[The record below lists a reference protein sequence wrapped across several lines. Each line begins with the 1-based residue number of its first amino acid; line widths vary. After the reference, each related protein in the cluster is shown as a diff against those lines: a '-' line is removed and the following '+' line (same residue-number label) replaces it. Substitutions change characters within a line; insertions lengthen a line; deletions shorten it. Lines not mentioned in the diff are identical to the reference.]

1 MATELAQGYL
11 SLSVRFQS
19 GAFKQIES
27 SLASTQ
33 RASERTGRTIGR
45 HLSAGSK
52 AGTTDVK
59 ANLSAAQSAFDRAS
73 RVSQRAGEA
82 TQAAQRKATIA
93 TRETAE
99 ATRRYGADSLQA
111 LKAQDR
117 EARATKALS
126 EAKLKEAS
134 ASKAA
139 SDAEKKLDAAK
150 RASIGR
156 TPRMLQP
163 LKRSLANF
171 KKTLPNPFEAMP
183 RMAQTSAGRAVQTLN
198 SHIGSGLSRVNA
210 TVHKAAGVAGKV
222 ALAGAGAAAGA
233 AVAGVGFALKKGFGR
248 LESIDNAKQKLL
260 GLGNS
265 AKDVD
270 QIMRDA
276 NESVTGTAFGLE
288 EAATTSAMMVATGI
302 KPGKELAST
311 LRTVAD
317 TATIAGMSMGDVG
330 KIFSSVA
337 ARGKLQGDD
346 MLQLMSA
353 GIPVVQALSK
363 HLKKSQADVSN
374 MVSKGQIDFKTF
386 AAAMND
392 SLGGAAEKSGDT
404 FTGAM
409 KNMGASVGRMGAG
422 LLEGVFPKLA
432 PMFKDVTKAM
442 KPMELASQ
450 RVGERIGNKLAPA
463 FEWLGRVFKG
473 GATVAGIGR
482 LKDAL
487 GGLWDI
493 IARSDYTAGRLGK
506 AFNVYEDSALVG
518 WLLQVRNGFAAIFE
532 LLVHGRLDERVA
544 TILGVDPSDTLV
556 VVLTAVHDRLG
567 AIPEAAGRAKQAFKD
582 MWSGLAVDVHFND
595 NDMDGKLTVWQQ
607 RGAQL
612 REGISRLWGML
623 EDFASAAVTLVQ
635 GVWAVA
641 GPAITAVLSGIGK
654 LIGKMVVLAGAAV
667 AGVVVGTL
675 KVLTPLMQKLGG
687 LMQRHAVLLQTIAVS
702 MGAAVGAIIAGRKAV
717 LVVDMMGKAAVGA
730 VKSFRALKEV
740 FQGFKTTATA
750 VRAFAAANPLGLI
763 VIAVAAVT
771 AGLIYAYTHSE
782 RFRNAVNALGT
793 HLKNFGAMVGRQTA
807 AMREHL
813 HNFGTVVKHGA
824 DVVFG
829 GIRGA
834 FQGLW
839 NWVSK
844 VFLVWWNGLKLYLT
858 TPLVIAKALITG
870 NFGAIRAQ
878 FTKIWQWVK
887 SVFALWWQTVK
898 PILGRPVEAARDMIG
913 KAWGKIKGFFSSV
926 GNWVRG
932 AWNSSWST
940 VKGIMVRPIHA
951 ARDAIHTALGKI
963 RSFFDG
969 TKNAIKKSWDGLR
982 GIMSAPVRWVADR
995 VINPMV
1001 RSYNTLAGKVGMG
1014 KKLTEWSFKGFRTG
1028 GYTGNA
1034 GVDQAA
1040 GIVHGREYVLTAE
1053 ETHRLGGPGGVEAW
1067 KRVAL
1072 GRGYRGGGYVWPT
1085 TSRRLSPNYR
1095 RHSGVDIPVPTGT
1108 PLFATEDG
1116 TVSYVGT
1123 GRGYG
1128 RAIFLNGADG
1138 VPWVY
1143 GHTLRATV
1151 ATGTRVRRGQQ
1162 IGLSDNTGH
1171 STGPH
1176 LHIEAA
1182 RGRFAQPSN
1191 RAYTL
1196 GLLGGSMSPAGG
1208 LGLPATG
1215 DGEGYF
1221 DPLGWLKGK
1230 IAGPLGRLKE
1240 LGSGF
1245 GQVVKGMATS
1255 IGDGMLGAAGRWAK
1269 DMASRAWDSVAA
1281 GAGKGLALVKG
1292 AGRIARWA
1300 PFVERALRVSGI
1312 GGGPLDVALW
1322 LKQIR
1327 TESDGNPRLVQ
1338 SSALRDINVRRGD
1351 PARGLVQVPGVTW
1364 ADFGRDM
1371 GPFIPNV
1378 YDPFKNLVVG
1388 MRAAGR
1394 QHRHWR
1400 RVIGHGHG
1408 YLRGGRVMTD
1418 EWSPVSE
1425 DGRPELV
1432 VGPQMAQLAAGTKVF
1447 NANQTRQMMGW
1458 GGTPK
1463 TLVVRD
1469 VNDELIGRMQV
1480 VAADTAT
1487 DVYGDMARIGAF
1499 A

>member
-19 GAFKQIES
+19 GAFRQIES
-27 SLASTQ
+27 SLAATQ

-59 ANLSAAQSAFDRAS
+59 VNLSAAQSAFDRAS

-111 LKAQDR
+111 LRAQDR
-117 EARATKALS
+117 EARATKTLS

-139 SDAEKKLDAAK
+139 SDAERKLDAAK
-150 RASIGR
+150 KSSIGR

-183 RMAQTSAGRAVQTLN
+183 RMAQTSAGRAVQALN
-198 SHIGSGLSRVNA
+198 SRISSGMGRVNA
-210 TVHKAAGVAGKV
+210 TVSKATGVASKAAI
-222 ALAGAGAAAGA
+222 AGAGAATAG

-270 QIMRDA
+270 QIMQDA
-276 NESVTGTAFGLE
+276 TASVKGTSFGLE

-317 TATIAGMSMGDVG
+317 TATIAGMSMGDAG

-346 MLQLMSA
+346 MMQLTSA
-353 GIPVVQALSK
+353 GVPVLQALSK

-386 AAAMND
+386 AAAMDD
-392 SLGGAAEKSGDT
+392 SLGGSAAKSGDT
-404 FTGAM
+404 FAGSL
-409 KNMGASVGRMGAG
+409 KNMGASIGRMGAG
-422 LLEGVFPKLA
+422 LMQGAFPRLA
-432 PMFKDVTKAM
+432 PMFQDLTKSMA
-442 KPMELASQ
+442 PLEEASK
-450 RVGERIGNKLAPA
+450 RVGERIGNLMAPA
-463 FEWLGRVFKG
+463 FDAIGRTLHGG
-473 GATVAGIGR
+473 GAVAGIGR

-493 IARSDYTAGRLGK
+493 IARNDFSGRFAK
-506 AFNVYEDSALVG
+506 AFNVQEDSALVG
-518 WLLQVRNGFAAIFE
+518 WLLQVRNGFAAIFD

-567 AIPEAAGRAKQAFKD
+567 AIPEVAGRVKQAFKD
-582 MWSGLAVDVHFND
+582 MWSGLAVTDAFDD
-595 NDMDGKLTVWQQ
+595 NETVGKLTVWQQ

-687 LMQRHAVLLQTIAVS
+687 LMQRHAVLLQAIAVS
-702 MGAAVGAIIAGRKAV
+702 VGAAVGAIIAGRKAV

-926 GNWVRG
+926 GNWIRG

-951 ARDAIHTALGKI
+951 ARDAIHTALDKI

-1072 GRGYRGGGYVWPT
+1072 GRGYRRGGYVWPT

-1281 GAGKGLALVKG
+1281 GAGKGLALVRG
-1292 AGRIARWA
+1292 AGQIARWA

-1322 LKQIR
+1322 LKQIK

-1364 ADFGRDM
+1364 VDFGRDM

>member
-99 ATRRYGADSLQA
+99 ATRRYGADSLQT

-139 SDAEKKLDAAK
+139 SDAERKLDAAK
-150 RASIGR
+150 KASIGH

-270 QIMRDA
+270 QIMQDA

-493 IARSDYTAGRLGK
+493 IARNDFSGRFAK
-506 AFNVYEDSALVG
+506 AFNVQEDSALVG
-518 WLLQVRNGFAAIFE
+518 WLLQVRNGFAAIFD

-556 VVLTAVHDRLG
+556 VVLAAVHDRLG
-567 AIPEAAGRAKQAFKD
+567 AIPEAAGRVKQAFKD
-582 MWSGLAVDVHFND
+582 MWSGLAVTDAFDD
-595 NDMDGKLTVWQQ
+595 NKTVGKLAVWQQ

-641 GPAITAVLSGIGK
+641 GPAITAVLSGIAK
-654 LIGKMVVLAGAAV
+654 IIGKMVVLAGAAV

-687 LMQRHAVLLQTIAVS
+687 LMQRHAVLLQAIAVS
-702 MGAAVGAIIAGRKAV
+702 VGAAVGAIIAGRKAV

-740 FQGFKTTATA
+740 FQGFKATATA

-782 RFRNAVNALGT
+782 RFRHAVNALGT

-824 DVVFG
+824 DVVFS

-844 VFLVWWNGLKLYLT
+844 VFLVWWTGLKLYLT

-1072 GRGYRGGGYVWPT
+1072 GRGYRRGGYVWPT

-1215 DGEGYF
+1215 DGAGYF

-1322 LKQIR
+1322 LKQIK

-1364 ADFGRDM
+1364 ADFGKDM

-1469 VNDELIGRMQV
+1469 INDELIGRMQV

>member
-1 MATELAQGYL
+1 
-11 SLSVRFQS
+11 
-19 GAFKQIES
+19 
-27 SLASTQ
+27 
-33 RASERTGRTIGR
+33 
-45 HLSAGSK
+45 
-52 AGTTDVK
+52 
-59 ANLSAAQSAFDRAS
+59 
-73 RVSQRAGEA
+73 
-82 TQAAQRKATIA
+82 
-93 TRETAE
+93 
-99 ATRRYGADSLQA
+99 
-111 LKAQDR
+111 
-117 EARATKALS
+117 
-126 EAKLKEAS
+126 
-134 ASKAA
+134 
-139 SDAEKKLDAAK
+139 
-150 RASIGR
+150 
-156 TPRMLQP
+156 
-163 LKRSLANF
+163 
-171 KKTLPNPFEAMP
+171 
-183 RMAQTSAGRAVQTLN
+183 
-198 SHIGSGLSRVNA
+198 
-210 TVHKAAGVAGKV
+210 VA
-222 ALAGAGAAAGA
+222 
-233 AVAGVGFALKKGFGR
+233 
-248 LESIDNAKQKLL
+248 
-260 GLGNS
+260 
-265 AKDVD
+265 
-270 QIMRDA
+270 
-276 NESVTGTAFGLE
+276 
-288 EAATTSAMMVATGI
+288 
-302 KPGKELAST
+302 
-311 LRTVAD
+311 
-317 TATIAGMSMGDVG
+317 
-330 KIFSSVA
+330 
-337 ARGKLQGDD
+337 
-346 MLQLMSA
+346 
-353 GIPVVQALSK
+353 
-363 HLKKSQADVSN
+363 
-374 MVSKGQIDFKTF
+374 
-386 AAAMND
+386 
-392 SLGGAAEKSGDT
+392 
-404 FTGAM
+404 
-409 KNMGASVGRMGAG
+409 
-422 LLEGVFPKLA
+422 
-432 PMFKDVTKAM
+432 
-442 KPMELASQ
+442 
-450 RVGERIGNKLAPA
+450 
-463 FEWLGRVFKG
+463 
-473 GATVAGIGR
+473 
-482 LKDAL
+482 
-487 GGLWDI
+487 
-493 IARSDYTAGRLGK
+493 
-506 AFNVYEDSALVG
+506 
-518 WLLQVRNGFAAIFE
+518 
-532 LLVHGRLDERVA
+532 
-544 TILGVDPSDTLV
+544 
-556 VVLTAVHDRLG
+556 
-567 AIPEAAGRAKQAFKD
+567 
-582 MWSGLAVDVHFND
+582 
-595 NDMDGKLTVWQQ
+595 
-607 RGAQL
+607 
-612 REGISRLWGML
+612 
-623 EDFASAAVTLVQ
+623 LVQ

-687 LMQRHAVLLQTIAVS
+687 LMQRHAVLLQAIAVS
-702 MGAAVGAIIAGRKAV
+702 VGAAVGAIIAGRKAV

>member
-139 SDAEKKLDAAK
+139 SDAERKLDAAK
-150 RASIGR
+150 KASIGR

-198 SHIGSGLSRVNA
+198 SHISSGMGRVNA
-210 TVHKAAGVAGKV
+210 TVSKATGVASKAAI
-222 ALAGAGAAAGA
+222 AGAGAATAG

-276 NESVTGTAFGLE
+276 NASVKGTSFGLE

-317 TATIAGMSMGDVG
+317 TATIAGMSMGDAG

-346 MLQLMSA
+346 MMQLTSA
-353 GIPVVQALSK
+353 GVPVLQALSK

-386 AAAMND
+386 AAAMDD
-392 SLGGAAEKSGDT
+392 SLGGSAAKSGDT
-404 FTGAM
+404 FAGSL
-409 KNMGASVGRMGAG
+409 KNMGASIGRMGAG
-422 LLEGVFPKLA
+422 LMQGAFPRLA
-432 PMFKDVTKAM
+432 PMFHDLTKSMA
-442 KPMELASQ
+442 PLEEASK
-450 RVGERIGNKLAPA
+450 RVGERIGNLMAPA
-463 FEWLGRVFKG
+463 FDAIGRTLHGG
-473 GATVAGIGR
+473 GAVAGIGR

-493 IARSDYTAGRLGK
+493 IARNDFSGRFAK
-506 AFNVYEDSALVG
+506 AFNVQEDSALVG
-518 WLLQVRNGFAAIFE
+518 WLLQVRNGFAAIFD

-567 AIPEAAGRAKQAFKD
+567 AIPEVAGRVKQAFKD
-582 MWSGLAVDVHFND
+582 MWSGLAVTDAFDD
-595 NDMDGKLTVWQQ
+595 NEAVGKLTVWQQ

-675 KVLTPLMQKLGG
+675 KVLTPFMQKLGG
-687 LMQRHAVLLQTIAVS
+687 LMQRHAVLLQAIAVS
-702 MGAAVGAIIAGRKAV
+702 VGAAVGAIIAGRKAV

-730 VKSFRALKEV
+730 VKSFRALKGV
-740 FQGFKTTATA
+740 FQGFKATATA

-763 VIAVAAVT
+763 VIAVAAVA

-782 RFRNAVNALGT
+782 RFRNAVNALGI

-829 GIRGA
+829 GIRAA

-844 VFLVWWNGLKLYLT
+844 VFLVWWTGLKLYLT

-898 PILGRPVEAARDMIG
+898 PILGKPVEAARDMIG

-951 ARDAIHTALGKI
+951 ARDAIHTALDKI

-1028 GYTGNA
+1028 GYTGHM

-1040 GIVHGREYVLTAE
+1040 GIVHGQEYVLTAE

-1072 GRGYRGGGYVWPT
+1072 GRGYRRGGYVWPT

-1322 LKQIR
+1322 LKQIK

-1400 RVIGHGHG
+1400 RVIGKGHG